1 MNDLLSGVALGLN
14 KALTLDALFFCFIGV
29 TIGTIVGVL
38 PGIGALAAIS
48 LALPLTYYLDPTAAL
63 IMLAGIF
70 YGAQYGGSTAS
81 ILLNLPGTATAAVTC
96 LDGYPMAQQGK
107 APLAL
112 FVTAI
117 NSFVGSSFAIIL
129 VMGFT
134 PLIAELALE
143 FGATEYF
150 SVMLLGLVAASTLSV
165 GSPLKGL
172 AMVAFGVAL
181 GLVGTDVN
189 TGMFRFNFG
198 ILELADGVGLVA
210 VAMGLF
216 GVAEIIANIGLR
228 HAAPL
233 SAKEITFRSMLP
245 TRQEWG
251 QLWKPTARGAVIGSF
266 VGALPGTGPA
276 IASFMAY
283 ALEKKIADDPSRFG
297 RGAIEGISAPEAAN
311 NASVQAA
318 FIPTLSLGI
327 PGDAVVAVMLGA
339 MMLHG
344 ITPGPNLIRNEPEL
358 FWGLVMSFWIGNLL
372 LLILN
377 IPLIRLWVYLL
388 SIPYHMLYPM
398 ILVFICVGVYA
409 ADNNVFD
416 IYAVL
421 AFGIIGYLMRIFNYP
436 AAPVLL
442 GFILGPLLEEHFRR
456 ALLLGKGNLLVFVE
470 RPLSLIFLLLCL
482 VFLIWIFFSQAEK
495 IHTVVNLSFQAEIF
509 GQTTS
514 HPYSNGAPYPAP
526 PQLSTT
532 SRSPTFSVKAERA
545 LSAISP
551 PSARRTKARDGSGA
565 PPPANPAGTR

>member
-1 MNDLLSGVALGLN
+1 VNDFLSSVVLGLN
-14 KALTLDALFFCFIGV
+14 KALTPDALLFCFIGV
-29 TIGTIVGVL
+29 TVGTIVGVL

-48 LALPLTYYLDPTAAL
+48 LALPMTYYLDPTAAL

-96 LDGYPMAQQGK
+96 LDGYPMAKQGK
-107 APLAL
+107 GALAL

-117 NSFVGSSFAIIL
+117 NSFVGSSFAILL
-129 VMGFT
+129 VMGFA
-134 PLIAELALE
+134 PLIAEFALK

-150 SVMLLGLVAASTLSV
+150 SIMLLGLIAASTLSV

-172 AMVAFGVAL
+172 TMVAFGVAL

-189 TGMFRFNFG
+189 TGMFRYNFG
-198 ILELADGVGLVA
+198 IVELADGVGLVA
-210 VAMGLF
+210 LAMGLF
-216 GVAEIIANIGLR
+216 GVAEIIANMGMR
-228 HAAPL
+228 YDAPL
-233 SAKEITFRSMLP
+233 NAKEITFRSMLP
-245 TRQEWG
+245 TRKEWG
-251 QLWKPTARGAVIGSF
+251 QLWWPTVRGSVIGSF

-297 RGAIEGISAPEAAN
+297 HGAIEGISAPEAAN

-388 SIPYHMLYPM
+388 SIPYHLLYPAM
-398 ILVFICVGVYA
+398 LIFICVGVYA
-409 ADNNVFD
+409 ADNSVFD

-421 AFGIIGYLMRIFNYP
+421 VFGIIGYLMRLFNYP

-456 ALLLGKGNLLVFVE
+456 ALLLGKGNLLVFIE
-470 RPLSLIFLLLCL
+470 QPLSSAFLLLCL
-482 VFLIWIFFSQAEK
+482 LFLVGSFSPK
-495 IHTVVNLSFQAEIF
+495 LKKLV
-509 GQTTS
+509 
-514 HPYSNGAPYPAP
+514 PW
-526 PQLSTT
+526 
-532 SRSPTFSVKAERA
+532 
-545 LSAISP
+545 
-551 PSARRTKARDGSGA
+551 
-565 PPPANPAGTR
+565 